1 MVNHVGYVCRGT
13 RRVVTSSPALTCGP
27 RNRSSGAPDAGC
39 DDRVRPYAGER
50 LKPQVYVRWR
60 KAVARPELPQS
71 TLPLP
76 DVLPVS
82 RQTCIITAPA
92 LNSATNCDLISSNK
106 YGEN

>member
-27 RNRSSGAPDAGC
+27 RNRSSRAPDAGC

-82 RQTCIITAPA
+82 RQTCIINKVWISTASTTTLA
-92 LNSATNCDLISSNK
+92 
-106 YGEN
+106 